1 MSLSKLIEAVE
12 AGVISTDLIM
22 DALEEPVDQVTCL
35 AAFDGYVEAGPALA
49 ASVLPD
55 WTWTMHSN
63 GQAALWPPGTVDG
76 QNAGVIEAEADGLP
90 SRALLLCILRALEQ
104 EGR

>member
-1 MSLSKLIEAVE
+1 MSLTKLIEAME

-22 DALEEPVDQVTCL
+22 DALEEPADQVTCL

-49 ASVLPD
+49 SSLVPD
-55 WTWTMHSN
+55 WEWSMHSN
-63 GQAALWPPGTVDG
+63 GQALLWPPGTVDE